1 MWGTRRDSLSWVA
14 ILPPWGC
21 LNGARPPGPSN
32 RAYSR
37 SSRSPRPCYHPHSP
51 IVPGSFCL
59 RAAGLEVL
67 HVVTGLLEKALLSA
81 FSVANKPPL
90 PLWTQE
96 MALALFKELL
106 PCIKTDH
113 QQRSKGIFQPEET
126 ARHKQAAACAGN
138 LQEEMHSSGEEGRT
152 PDDGAMS
159 TTPNTP

>member
-1 MWGTRRDSLSWVA
+1 M
-14 ILPPWGC
+14 LPP
-21 LNGARPPGPSN
+21 
-32 RAYSR
+32 
-37 SSRSPRPCYHPHSP
+37 HPP